1 MLARLRGVIESVS
14 EGTITVEV
22 GPVACELLVPSCD
35 AERLQHLVGET
46 VEFHTFCYLEG
57 QGQGASFLPRLIGFA
72 SPQDRAF
79 FLLFTTVK
87 GVGYRKALRALAIPC
102 ADVAA
107 AIEAGDTAALQQLKE
122 IGKRTAQT
130 IVAELKGKA
139 GPFTLGSTFA
149 SVEGGGAPPSAAA
162 AAGPAADAIAVL
174 VQLGET
180 RLRAQQLVE
189 RAVQTLG
196 EDAAPDELVT
206 AALQGSA
213 SVSVR

>member
-1 MLARLRGVIESVS
+1 MLARLRGIIESVA
-14 EGTITVEV
+14 EGTVIVEV
-22 GPVACELLVPSCD
+22 GPMACELLVPTCD
-35 AERLQHLVGET
+35 AERLQNSIGDDA
-46 VEFHTFCYLEG
+46 EFHTFCYLEG

-72 SPQDRAF
+72 SPRDRDF

-87 GVGYRKALRALAIPC
+87 GVGYRKALRALSIPC

-139 GPFTLGSTFA
+139 GPYTLGSSFPTT
-149 SVEGGGAPPSAAA
+149 EGAGAPTSAPV
-162 AAGPAADAIAVL
+162 AGPAADAIAVL

-180 RLRAQQLVE
+180 RVRAEQLVG
-189 RAVQTLG
+189 RAAQGLG
-196 EDAAPDELVT
+196 EDATPDELVT